1 MKYSLLILIFALSTF
16 IGYAYETEVSSVTGS
31 EQAFT
36 GENSRNELR
45 IYPNPAINEQVT
57 MELISMEIKEVRLIN
72 IAGRE
77 LVVRTVE
84 PGISKYQLN
93 LEDVPNGIYFIRV
106 KTSDNKVVVKKLVV
120 SAR

>member
-1 MKYSLLILIFALSTF
+1 MKYSILIFIFTLSSF
-16 IGYAYETEVSSVTGS
+16 ICYAYETEFSSVAGS

-36 GENSRNELR
+36 GVNSRNELR
-45 IYPNPAINEQVT
+45 IYPNPAINERVT
-57 MELISMEIKEVRLIN
+57 MELISLEITEIRLIN

-84 PGISKYQLN
+84 PGISKYQLS
-93 LEDVPNGIYFIRV
+93 LEDVPNGIYFVRV
-106 KTSDNKVVVKKLVV
+106 KTSDNKVVVRKLVV